1 MKKIKRE
8 NLYKKGIYIAMICLF
23 TILSV
28 ACGAN
33 QEQEAQTELAVF
45 YISKD
50 YTTIVKSEY
59 YTDTKAS
66 ETEILLDELF
76 VQMSLVTNDLNLNM
90 PLNSL
95 VQINQYILTE
105 EQLVIDFSDPYLRL
119 ESFDEILVRA
129 AIVQT
134 VTGLEG
140 VDSVF
145 FTVGGNPIV
154 DSSEQVIGR
163 MDANTFINSA
173 ETQINSFEKTAVQ
186 IYFANEEGTKLFPV
200 DRTLVYSS
208 NISMER
214 LIVNQIID
222 GPANEDSFAT
232 IHPNTRVNS
241 VIVQDGV
248 CYVDLSEDFL
258 NQIENV
264 SAEVAIYSLVNS
276 LVEVNT
282 TNKVQISIDGYTRD
296 MYLGEIS
303 LDTVFTRNLEVIER

>member
-33 QEQEAQTELAVF
+33 QEQEGQTELAVF

-59 YTDTKAS
+59 YTDTKTS
-66 ETEILLDELF
+66 ETETLLDELF
-76 VQMSLVTNDLNLNM
+76 VQLSLVTNDLNLNM

-105 EQLVIDFSDPYLRL
+105 EQLVIDFSEPYLRL

-134 VTGLEG
+134 VTELEG

-200 DRTLVYSS
+200 ERTLVYSS
-208 NISMER
+208 NIPMER

-222 GPANEDSFAT
+222 GPANEGSFAT

-258 NQIENV
+258 NQVENV

-276 LVEVNT
+276 LVEVST
-282 TNKVQISIDGYTRD
+282 TNKVQISINGYVRD

-303 LDTVFTRNLEVIER
+303 LDTVFTRNLEIIER